1 MGKKERL
8 TLSLSP
14 PSRDPEVSLHS
25 SSVAYCC
32 FNLDKTLPFSRPYL
46 PASPCSHRLFSTQT
60 ISKHTNVYNINE
72 WYMLWRRIS
81 LKHKSD
87 HAAPLLETSQ
97 WLPTARWKSKSWAIL
112 ALATYDSSSITGFPV
127 VFYPSHQVCSYL
139 GPLVPVVASVWNSL
153 SPDVRMAH
161 ILLSLGI
168 CLWHRWSSDSLSTKW
183 VIFGKPF
190 LSQNVSNC
198 ETEDIQEVICR
209 LQFKFYPILILNKCS
224 SSSPTLPKLHPWRFN
239 WWLMIHS
246 NHS

>member
-81 LKHKSD
+81 LKHKLD

-161 ILLSLGI
+161 I
-168 CLWHRWSSDSLSTKW
+168 
-183 VIFGKPF
+183 F
-190 LSQNVSNC
+190 LSFGS
-198 ETEDIQEVICR
+198 
-209 LQFKFYPILILNKCS
+209 LLIS
-224 SSSPTLPKLHPWRFN
+224 SSQWGFPSLTHVYETAPPTINLHPPTHCAKLFFMTLITLRYTYTSP
-239 WWLMIHS
+239 LTQL
-246 NHS
+246 

>member
-1 MGKKERL
+1 MLSKYFPRTTWGICIIRLIEEPHPFPFLNFPWSLCQVSFFHLLQNCSGKSIFGWEQKKK
-8 TLSLSP
+8 TGYNLSLVT
-14 PSRDPEVSLHS
+14 E
-25 SSVAYCC
+25 
-32 FNLDKTLPFSRPYL
+32 
-46 PASPCSHRLFSTQT
+46 
-60 ISKHTNVYNINE
+60 
-72 WYMLWRRIS
+72 
-81 LKHKSD
+81 
-87 HAAPLLETSQ
+87 
-97 WLPTARWKSKSWAIL
+97 
-112 ALATYDSSSITGFPV
+112 
-127 VFYPSHQVCSYL
+127 SYL
-139 GPLVPVVASVWNSL
+139 T
-153 SPDVRMAH
+153 
-161 ILLSLGI
+161 LGI